1 MSVGG
6 CVVLGL
12 AMGGIMFLVLF
23 TLSAL
28 WPEPDDGDAK

>member
-12 AMGGIMFLVLF
+12 AMGGIMFLVF
-23 TLSAL
+23 SALSAL